1 MRLVVKISSP
11 FVGIAEKVTFNNVEH
26 IEVTCLNEEC
36 EQYMIIHC
44 YTNPNQSREEEK
56 PNVECSD
63 AILQLIRGGIP
74 GGDYT
79 IFFIAR
85 KYIDLEDFRIVGGI

>member
-1 MRLVVKISSP
+1 MRLVVKISNP

-26 IEVTCLNEEC
+26 TEVTRLNEGC

-79 IFFIAR
+79 IFFIAK
-85 KYIDLEDFRIVGGI
+85 KYISLEDFRIVEDI